1 MKIKIVSK
9 DGTVLVTDEENR
21 ELDNVKSVSVK
32 YNVKKGEA
40 QATIVV
46 VNPLMDIDT
55 DVSTKVVKKK

>member
-1 MKIKIVSK
+1 MKIKIVST

>member
-9 DGTVLVTDEENR
+9 DDIVSVTDAENR

-40 QATIVV
+40 QATIVI